1 MGNTKKNWCIC
12 AWTLNHSLTERT
24 VLGHMPPMPFIQTC
38 VFTVKIGKYLL
49 DSLSKDDWVL

>member
-1 MGNTKKNWCIC
+1 MGNTKENWCIC

-24 VLGHMPPMPFIQTC
+24 ALGHMLPMLFIHTS

-49 DSLSKDDWVL
+49 DSLTKDDWVL